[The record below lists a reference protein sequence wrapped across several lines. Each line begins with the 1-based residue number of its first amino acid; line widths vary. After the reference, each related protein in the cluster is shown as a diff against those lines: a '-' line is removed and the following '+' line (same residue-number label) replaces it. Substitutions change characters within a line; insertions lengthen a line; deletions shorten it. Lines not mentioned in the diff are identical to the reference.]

1 MSDDLEAKLAM
12 PVRNLR
18 IIVAAMVIVP
28 LIFAGVVLLIGSQEP
43 QNPAPVEGA
52 MVERRG
58 GETIGQ
64 LALIMGLVAIVAQQF
79 MGRFVTKQAVQNLSA
94 RAMGNPERLGEA
106 MIVGTVVSC
115 AINEGA
121 AFLNLIAYMSSQWYY
136 NLGMALLL
144 IASNAL
150 KFPSTSRVAA
160 WAKATT
166 EELQMNAV
174 RRAQG
179 S

>member
-1 MSDDLEAKLAM
+1 MSKDLESQLAL

-18 IIVAAMVIVP
+18 VIVAAMVVVP

-43 QNPAPVEGA
+43 ENPAPVGGQ

-58 GETIGQ
+58 GDTIGQ
-64 LALIMGLVAIVAQQF
+64 LAMIMGLIAIVAQQF
-79 MGRFVTKQAVQNLSA
+79 VGRFVTKQAVQNLSV

-106 MIVGTVVSC
+106 FIVGTVVSC

-150 KFPSTSRVAA
+150 KFPSTRKVAA
-160 WAKATT
+160 WARATT
-166 EELQMNAV
+166 EELQL
-174 RRAQG
+174 RKPQ
-179 S
+179 